1 VETLLGFVVGRPR
14 SGFWRMSRRQTCYIR
29 FSDLLNASESALML
43 SLVQWHS
50 HRTQLVLTALTA
62 SITTAT
68 LISLY
73 TTYSRRERRHKLD
86 EEVQQSIA
94 SHPPRDPSSS
104 NDDIRLSKTL
114 SSLNESVTYSGYDE
128 DLIREQLARNYAF
141 FGDGGMAK
149 IRGGS
154 VVIVGCG
161 GVGSWAA
168 VMLVRS

>member
-1 VETLLGFVVGRPR
+1 MWF
-14 SGFWRMSRRQTCYIR
+14 
-29 FSDLLNASESALML
+29 L
-43 SLVQWHS
+43 SSHS

-62 SITTAT
+62 SVATAAV
-68 LISLY
+68 LSLY
-73 TTYSRRERRHKLD
+73 TSYSKRDRRKQLD
-86 EEVQQSIA
+86 RDIKQSLA
-94 SHPPRDPSSS
+94 SHPPQAPSDNIDQPPINRNNNANS
-104 NDDIRLSKTL
+104 RLD
-114 SSLNESVTYSGYDE
+114 EATYSYDE

-141 FGDGGMAK
+141 FGDEGMAK